1 MSAPVLITGA
11 FGQVGK
17 RVTALLLSR
26 GHTVVVTDLRTD
38 SVRTTAEKLAEAPQP
53 GTLRTTFADL
63 LDRAAV
69 EALVD
74 EHRPD
79 AIIHLAAM
87 FSPQSYRNPQLARR
101 INVGGTE
108 NLVRAGQKLPTA
120 PLLLFASSAA
130 VYGSRNPHRHP
141 ERITADTPVA
151 PIDQYGEDKVLA
163 ESVITRSGL
172 PHAFLRL
179 GGVLSPDT
187 TAGINTDHLV
197 LIRATPGD
205 NRLHGVDARDVAL
218 AFANAV
224 GRRDSINGK
233 VLLIAGNDTY
243 AHTHRDVEDSM
254 FEAMGIGRLGPS
266 ASLPGDP
273 GDDRGWAFTGWCC
286 VPDLVA
292 AVPVRAP
299 IPAADSPPDVMITLQ
314 PMNIVQAAADLFWS
328 KPVKDYP
335 DLKIA
340 LSEGGTGW
348 IPYFLERLDRTYEM
362 HFTWTAQDFGGRLPS
377 EVFREHF
384 LTCFISDPVG
394 VRLRHDIGIDII
406 AWEADY
412 PHSDS
417 MWPGAPE
424 QLGDVF
430 TGVPDDEI
438 DKMTHL
444 NAMRWYSFD
453 PFAHTPREQ
462 CTVAALRAAAVDH
475 DVSVRSHSHT
485 VLTAEEKL
493 AAFHAQISAVAGAG
507 R

>member
-1 MSAPVLITGA
+1 VLRGAGVKEGIMSAPVLITGA

-17 RVTALLLSR
+17 RVTELLLSR
-26 GHTVVVTDLRTD
+26 GHTVVATDLRTD
-38 SVRTTAEKLAEAPQP
+38 SVRATAEKLAGAPQP

-74 EHRPD
+74 EHRPGT
-79 AIIHLAAM
+79 IIHLAAM

-120 PLLLFASSAA
+120 PHLLFASSAA

-141 ERITADTPVA
+141 ERITADTAVA

-163 ESVITRSGL
+163 EGVITRSGL

-224 GRRDSINGK
+224 GRRDSIDGK

-273 GDDRGWAFTGWCC
+273 GDDRGWAFTGWFDTTEAQALLDFQQHDWPET
-286 VPDLVA
+286 VTWIAEAQPRI
-292 AVPVRAP
+292 VRALLRTTGP
-299 IPAADSPPDVMITLQ
+299 LLRPAIRTALALQRRIEHRGPYADPWSLIASRYGS
-314 PMNIVQAAADLFWS
+314 QALARADG
-328 KPVKDYP
+328 KTD
-335 DLKIA
+335 A
-340 LSEGGTGW
+340 
-348 IPYFLERLDRTYEM
+348 
-362 HFTWTAQDFGGRLPS
+362 
-377 EVFREHF
+377 
-384 LTCFISDPVG
+384 
-394 VRLRHDIGIDII
+394 
-406 AWEADY
+406 
-412 PHSDS
+412 
-417 MWPGAPE
+417 
-424 QLGDVF
+424 
-430 TGVPDDEI
+430 
-438 DKMTHL
+438 
-444 NAMRWYSFD
+444 
-453 PFAHTPREQ
+453 
-462 CTVAALRAAAVDH
+462 
-475 DVSVRSHSHT
+475 
-485 VLTAEEKL
+485 
-493 AAFHAQISAVAGAG
+493 
-507 R
+507 